1 VPTILTELLQYD
13 EVDILELLDISTE
26 DLVRRF
32 ADRINERIT
41 YIEKTIADRTDARSD
56 SEDQEEPDQ

>member
-1 VPTILTELLQYD
+1 MNSVLKKLLEYD

-32 ADRINERIT
+32 ADRIRERID
-41 YIEKTIADRTDARSD
+41 YIEKTLDAR
-56 SEDQEEPDQ
+56 EDEGSNQEDPEEQD